1 MIQATELVRAHLGV
15 EKVDLLIGSSIGGF
29 QALEWAVSAPDLF
42 QKAIFIATAPR
53 ISPWLAASAEA
64 QRMALDADPTF
75 RAAQSL
81 QGGTEG
87 LKCARAQAIISYRC
101 FEGFQH
107 TQFEQDEDCL
117 FSGRAASYERYQG
130 EKIIRRGFDA
140 YSYWYLCQALHS
152 HNLGRGRGGV
162 AKALGSIQAASTV
175 VTIHT
180 DNIFPPQ
187 EMDSWAPLIP
197 GVDYHHIPSLFGH
210 DGFLLETAA
219 LTAIIEPL
227 LCK

>member
-1 MIQATELVRAHLGV
+1 
-15 EKVDLLIGSSIGGF
+15 
-29 QALEWAVSAPDLF
+29 
-42 QKAIFIATAPR
+42 
-53 ISPWLAASAEA
+53 
-64 QRMALDADPTF
+64 MALDADPTF

-175 VTIHT
+175 VTIDT

-187 EMDSWAPLIP
+187 EMDNWAPLIP
-197 GVDYHHIPSLFGH
+197 GVDYRLIPSLFGH